1 MTVLEQVQQAKTPRE
16 ALLIIAAAVDQLR
29 QAHKAVDPWAGWDE
43 EEIKSTDG
51 SILAATLGAET
62 RAMVQEIG
70 EHEVTNSRVLDSNG
84 HLVDRHEVT
93 DDEVISWIGKNY
105 GRTPTDDSE
114 GKALIAM
121 VRADLERAGKGE
133 MAPADFVMHDGVI
146 ESSIDFSPPDE
157 AYSDRRYKFAA
168 EVLQLDMALGEH
180 PEPDGDWAADYAKQ
194 GPLPLYIINRDLV
207 IQYPDGV
214 KAAMIAD
221 VNNFSTKIA
230 YEMGADLLKQPMTN
244 NRDNPA
250 MAGSWTYDRD
260 QGFVS

>member
-1 MTVLEQVQQAKTPRE
+1 MTVREQVLAAKSPRDALLVVADAIDRLEAQPGLDSWKGWDDADAHRE
-16 ALLIIAAAVDQLR
+16 AAQDFAERTVTQ
-29 QAHKAVDPWAGWDE
+29 
-43 EEIKSTDG
+43 
-51 SILAATLGAET
+51 GAME
-62 RAMVQEIG
+62 AI
-70 EHEVTNSRVLDSNG
+70 HANSLDTGDKVLDSNG

-93 DDEVISWIGKNY
+93 DDEVITWIGRNY

-133 MAPADFVMHDGVI
+133 VAPADFVMHDGVI
-146 ESSIDFSPPDE
+146 ESSIDFSPPDD
-157 AYSDRRYKFAA
+157 AYSDRRYKFAI
-168 EVLQLDMALGEH
+168 EVLQLNMALGPH

-194 GPLPLYIINRDLV
+194 GPIPLYIINRDLIV
-207 IQYPDGV
+207 QYPDGV

-230 YEMGADLLKQPMTN
+230 YEMGADLLKQPLTN